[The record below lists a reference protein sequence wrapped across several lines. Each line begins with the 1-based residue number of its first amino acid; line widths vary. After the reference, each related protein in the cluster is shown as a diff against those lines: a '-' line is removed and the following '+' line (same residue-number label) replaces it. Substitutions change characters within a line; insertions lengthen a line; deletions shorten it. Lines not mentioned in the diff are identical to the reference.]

1 MAPLHSRVSM
11 TLAIA
16 ASTAVALTGCSK
28 ATSVS
33 ATADAAPASGVD
45 VTAVRQVVDSVK
57 KAPTFTAP
65 GPAFD
70 VSKVRGKTILN
81 VSLNSTVPFNQI
93 VDKAMGEAA
102 KAAGVRLIQYTNQ
115 GQPAQWIQGIQ
126 SGIAQKVDLIV
137 LEGSPDPQLLGPQIK
152 AARDA
157 GIPVISTHLY
167 DASFASGAAK
177 LNPNVTTFVPA
188 NHYRAGT
195 LMADYAIAHSGG
207 KVNAFFVA
215 SNEVQPSAGIAKAF
229 SDELAKRCPSTCKA
243 KVSNIPIADWA
254 TKVPTAVQTAL
265 ISDPTINYVVP
276 VFDGMTPNL
285 VTGITQAG
293 KQGQV
298 SIVAYNGTA
307 SVMQM
312 IQRKNLVVA
321 EIGEPLEWLGW
332 ANVDQAMRVL
342 AGAKPLVSEKTPLRL
357 FDASNINDA
366 GNPVNQTDG
375 YGSTDFKS
383 GYRALWGLS

>member
-1 MAPLHSRVSM
+1 MAPVHSRVSIA
-11 TLAIA
+11 LAIA
-16 ASTAVALTGCSK
+16 ASTAVVLTGCSK

-33 ATADAAPASGVD
+33 ATSDAVPASGVD

-70 VSKVRGKTILN
+70 VAKVRGKTILN

-93 VDKAMGEAA
+93 VDKAMGDAA

-115 GQPAQWIQGIQ
+115 GQPTQVEFQGIQ

-177 LNPNVTTFVPA
+177 LNPHVTTFVPA

-276 VFDGMTPNL
+276 VFDGMTPQP
-285 VTGITQAG
+285 GHRDHAGRQAG
-293 KQGQV
+293 PGQHR
-298 SIVAYNGTA
+298 GL
-307 SVMQM
+307 
-312 IQRKNLVVA
+312 QRHGVGHA
-321 EIGEPLEWLGW
+321 DDPAQEPGGGR
-332 ANVDQAMRVL
+332 DR
-342 AGAKPLVSEKTPLRL
+342 
-357 FDASNINDA
+357 
-366 GNPVNQTDG
+366 
-375 YGSTDFKS
+375 
-383 GYRALWGLS
+383 